1 MTFGAREFKAHLL
14 ICKRPHAAGRDM
26 LDAGLELV
34 LETLDQRNEIKP
46 SQKLFFFFRGCKQ
59 SSDGCLCDRFV
70 SENVQNRCMWTTF
83 PLDVIVVSD
92 WWHRSSLSPA
102 YSHMPKD
109 YNSIMTALLQHWEDT
124 QTSGNTPLR
133 NSMLGLGLKIWAHC
147 QRLVSKHLW

>member
-83 PLDVIVVSD
+83 PLDVIVVSG

-133 NSMLGLGLKIWAHC
+133 NSMLGLGLKI
-147 QRLVSKHLW
+147 